1 MASRLPSLGC
11 SGGHFN
17 PAVSLA
23 VTLIG
28 GLKTM
33 LLVPYWIS
41 QLLGGLVGAA
51 LAKVSDPC
59 WDRSSGLVLVESSF
73 SSLAFG
79 LILHA

>member
-1 MASRLPSLGC
+1 MASWLPSLLGC

-23 VTLIG
+23 VTVIG

-33 LLVPYWIS
+33 LLIPYWIS
-41 QLLGGLVGAA
+41 QLLGGLVGAS

-59 WDRSSGLVLVESSF
+59 WDG
-73 SSLAFG
+73 A
-79 LILHA
+79 

>member
-1 MASRLPSLGC
+1 MYSSLLGC

-33 LLVPYWIS
+33 LLIPYWVS
-41 QLLGGLVGAA
+41 QLFGGLIGAA

-59 WDRSSGLVLVESSF
+59 WDWASGLVLMESPS
-73 SSLAFG
+73 SSLSFE
-79 LILHA
+79 LILHV